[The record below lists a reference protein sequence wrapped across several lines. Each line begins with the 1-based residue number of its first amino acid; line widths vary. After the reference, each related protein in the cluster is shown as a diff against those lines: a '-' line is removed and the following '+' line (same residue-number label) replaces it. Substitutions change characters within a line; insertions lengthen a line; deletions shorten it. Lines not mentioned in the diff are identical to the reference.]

1 MTQKEMFP
9 TAISSQR
16 ATPVSRSVS
25 RESKK
30 AQKMTATS
38 GRTSLELL
46 HTKDRL
52 GAFSKTFMVTLP
64 WASTK
69 CCLTWKPK
77 ATPQGRLLFQ
87 LAVSTLPI
95 EETDSGLLPTV
106 NWPTPSASDVEGGIA
121 QDVELEN
128 NRFSRKNKEGV
139 RWGVKLRDAVNHTEK
154 MWPTP
159 RANKV
164 HPMITEENREQL
176 ANRNKSNLEEVVAG
190 HMWPTPRANEPG
202 RTTEG
207 YGRGLAELVEG
218 KTQLPKKMWPTPAA
232 SEGRQGYQDRT
243 RGKKGSQKSLTTE
256 VIDAAGGRQKVY
268 GQLNPTWVEWLM
280 GYPEGW
286 TDLKD

>member
-46 HTKDRL
+46 HKKDRL
-52 GAFSKTFMVTLP
+52 GAFSKTFMVTSP

-87 LAVSTLPI
+87 LQVSTLPI
-95 EETDSGLLPTV
+95 EETDSGL
-106 NWPTPSASDVEGGIA
+106 WPTPTARDYKGA
-121 QDVELEN
+121 
-128 NRFSRKNKEGV
+128 RKPETLKAVG
-139 RWGVKLRDAVNHTEK
+139 RDAKNSLPDAVRSGL
-154 MWPTP
+154 WPTP

-164 HPMITEENREQL
+164 HPMITEENREKL
-176 ANRNKSNLEEVVAG
+176 ANRNKSNLEEVIAG
-190 HMWPTPRANEPG
+190 
-202 RTTEG
+202 
-207 YGRGLAELVEG
+207 
-218 KTQLPKKMWPTPAA
+218 
-232 SEGRQGYQDRT
+232 
-243 RGKKGSQKSLTTE
+243 E
-256 VIDAAGGRQKVY
+256 VGDAT
-268 GQLNPTWVEWLM
+268 GQLNPIFVEWLM